1 MRYYK
6 SPDIITKKHFL
17 VDTIWPV
24 KGSKGNEYSVKMHEK
39 GFTCECLGF
48 TYNGKC
54 KHTSYVTSLLINE
67 DYPKYSNDRNS

>member
-6 SPDIITKKHFL
+6 SRDIITKKHFL

-54 KHTSYVTSLLINE
+54 KHTTQVISSLTNEEYPRYELI
-67 DYPKYSNDRNS
+67 

>member
-6 SPDIITKKHFL
+6 SPEITTKNHFL

-24 KGSKGNEYSVKMHEK
+24 KGSKGNTYSVKMHEK

-48 TYNGKC
+48 SYNGKC
-54 KHTSYVTSLLINE
+54 KHTSQVTSLLINE
-67 DYPKYSNDRNS
+67 NYPRYELR

>member
-6 SPDIITKKHFL
+6 SPEITTKNHFL

-24 KGSKGNEYSVKMHEK
+24 KGSKGNTYSVKMHEK

-54 KHTSYVTSLLINE
+54 KHTTQVTSLLINE
-67 DYPKYSNDRNS
+67 NYPRYDI

>member
-6 SPDIITKKHFL
+6 PKEIITKKHFL

-54 KHTSYVTSLLINE
+54 KHTIQVTSHLTNE
-67 DYPKYSNDRNS
+67 NYPRYELR

>member
-6 SPDIITKKHFL
+6 SPEITTKNHFL

-24 KGSKGNEYSVKMHEK
+24 KGSKGNTYSVKMHEK

-54 KHTSYVTSLLINE
+54 KHTSQVTSLLINE
-67 DYPKYSNDRNS
+67 NYPRYELR

>member
-6 SPDIITKKHFL
+6 SPEITTKNHFL

-24 KGSKGNEYSVKMHEK
+24 KGSKGNTYSVKMHEK

-54 KHTSYVTSLLINE
+54 KHTTQVTSLLINE
-67 DYPKYSNDRNS
+67 NYPRYDL

>member
-6 SPDIITKKHFL
+6 SPEITTKNHFL

-24 KGSKGNEYSVKMHEK
+24 KGSKGNTYSVKMHEK

-54 KHTSYVTSLLINE
+54 KHTTQVTSLLINE
-67 DYPKYSNDRNS
+67 NYPRYELR

>member
-54 KHTSYVTSLLINE
+54 KHTSQVISSLTNEEYPRYELI
-67 DYPKYSNDRNS
+67 

>member
-54 KHTSYVTSLLINE
+54 KHTTQVISSLTNE
-67 DYPKYSNDRNS
+67 TYPKYSHV

>member
-6 SPDIITKKHFL
+6 SPEITTKNHFL
-17 VDTIWPV
+17 VDTIWPIE
-24 KGSKGNEYSVKMHEK
+24 GSKGNTYSVKMHEK

-54 KHTSYVTSLLINE
+54 KHTTQVTSLLINE
-67 DYPKYSNDRNS
+67 NYPRYDI

>member
-6 SPDIITKKHFL
+6 SPEITTKNHFL

-24 KGSKGNEYSVKMHEK
+24 EGSKGNTYSVKMHEK

-48 TYNGKC
+48 SYNGKC
-54 KHTSYVTSLLINE
+54 KHTSQVTSLLINE
-67 DYPKYSNDRNS
+67 NYPRYELR

>member
-6 SPDIITKKHFL
+6 SPEITTKNHFL

-24 KGSKGNEYSVKMHEK
+24 KGSKGNTYSVKMHEK

-54 KHTSYVTSLLINE
+54 KHTSQVTSLLTNE
-67 DYPKYSNDRNS
+67 TYPKYSHETT

>member
-54 KHTSYVTSLLINE
+54 KHTTQVTSHLTNE
-67 DYPKYSNDRNS
+67 NYPRYELR

>member
-6 SPDIITKKHFL
+6 SPEITTKNHFL

-24 KGSKGNEYSVKMHEK
+24 KGSKGNTYSVKMHEK

-48 TYNGKC
+48 SYNGKC
-54 KHTSYVTSLLINE
+54 KHTTQVTSLLINE
-67 DYPKYSNDRNS
+67 NYPRYELR

>member
-6 SPDIITKKHFL
+6 SPEITTKNHFL
-17 VDTIWPV
+17 VDTILPV
-24 KGSKGNEYSVKMHEK
+24 KGSKGNTYSVKMHEK

-54 KHTSYVTSLLINE
+54 KHTSQVTSLLINE
-67 DYPKYSNDRNS
+67 NYPRYELR

>member
-6 SPDIITKKHFL
+6 SPEITTKNHFL

-24 KGSKGNEYSVKMHEK
+24 EGSKGNTYSVKMHEK

-54 KHTSYVTSLLINE
+54 KHTSQVTSHLTNE
-67 DYPKYSNDRNS
+67 NYPRYELR